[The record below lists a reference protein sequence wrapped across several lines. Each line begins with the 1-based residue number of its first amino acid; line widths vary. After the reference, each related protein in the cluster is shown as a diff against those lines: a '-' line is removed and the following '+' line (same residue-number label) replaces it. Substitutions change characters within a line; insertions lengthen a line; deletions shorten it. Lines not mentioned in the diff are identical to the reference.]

1 MKNKKNSSISEVFL
15 DSLGPIFKW
24 NKKHKTSL
32 LFSMEHGGFLR
43 KDGSKMVQH
52 AHSLK
57 ERAQGLQEEV
67 QREPDANIRLK
78 IQNEIS
84 NNYKL
89 STAIITDSSYCDPLI
104 LNDGVPTRLNLMD
117 KNSVQKYIQAFESCS
132 DKSDLYWQGICGPV
146 LKNIFKYFHSTK
158 TVLIEDDFDAR
169 EPSIFRKIESK
180 KVINHPV
187 NDCAPIISDQH
198 AVAPYD
204 SILKIEKPIS
214 TRRLDQ
220 EAVDLQLH
228 FPSYVIGE
236 PPQLKREAF
245 VTNNNQ
251 TYDFKAEYLI
261 ANNGFFI
268 PDAKHH
274 DLRFRSVN
282 ISAKQNP
289 DTYIKL
295 KRVMD
300 ICQELYNSNVFTPN
314 YEMNLPWTETND
326 TITIDLIFKG
336 VTSRNISS
344 RMRSK
349 INCELHEVMSSP
361 WTPRMFDVTF
371 QVRCYEWHQKN
382 TIRLEANIKYV
393 EFIDQMVNYAF

>member
-1 MKNKKNSSISEVFL
+1 
-15 DSLGPIFKW
+15 
-24 NKKHKTSL
+24 
-32 LFSMEHGGFLR
+32 MEHGGFLR

-228 FPSYVIGE
+228 FPSYVIGD
-236 PPQLKREAF
+236 PPKLKREAF